1 MYSIIDISRGRYI
14 MFDVMYMGGSIIS
27 NATKIALFDVLVSPD
42 TTNTLAHNILDV
54 LRGAIATIIAGG
66 IT

>member
-1 MYSIIDISRGRYI
+1 

-54 LRGAIATIIAGG
+54 LRGAIAIIIAGG

>member
-1 MYSIIDISRGRYI
+1 MYGIIDISRGRYI
-14 MFDVMYMGGSIIS
+14 MFDAAYIGGSIIS

-54 LRGAIATIIAGG
+54 LRGAIAIIIAGG

>member
-1 MYSIIDISRGRYI
+1 
-14 MFDVMYMGGSIIS
+14 MFDAAYIGGSIIS
-27 NATKIALFDVLVSPD
+27 NATKIALFDVLMSPD

-54 LRGAIATIIAGG
+54 LRGAIAIIIAGG